1 MRKLFHVC
9 VGLGFLAAAGLAG
22 VAHADVTN
30 ASVFEQVDADAI
42 NASPFLNTD
51 DNHTNITLPPT
62 NLSAEAEQVNAGGTA
77 SITINAYSGPL
88 NAADSTAGLDLNVSL
103 AAEADAIAPQLSSS
117 LAELSFY
124 TFTLTASQPYTYSK
138 TGTLAVTTL
147 TGPGGVISPGSG
159 MLLPGQY
166 TINSTFQGGPSED
179 LNGDGFHLQVTAVPE
194 PAATVLAG
202 MSLVMLISNRRA
214 VRRD

>member
-1 MRKLFHVC
+1 
-9 VGLGFLAAAGLAG
+9 LGFLAAASLAG

-42 NASPFLNTD
+42 NSTPFLNTD

-77 SITINAYSGPL
+77 SITINNYIGPL
-88 NAADSTAGLDLNVSL
+88 SATDSTGGLDLDVSL
-103 AAEADAIAPQLSSS
+103 AAEADAITPQLASS

-124 TFTLTASQPYTYSK
+124 TFTLTASQPYTYTT
-138 TGTLAVTTL
+138 TGTLAVTTF
-147 TGPGGVISPGSG
+147 TGPSGPISPSPISG
-159 MLLPGQY
+159 TLLPGQY

-179 LNGDGFHLQVTAVPE
+179 LNGDGFSLNITAVPE
-194 PAATVLAG
+194 PAAVALVGVVLAG
-202 MSLVMLISNRRA
+202 CARRRRA
-214 VRRD
+214 